1 MLGPVYL
8 MIGLWKQYPTFNPLY
23 IPLIGMILAVLILIF
38 GPNESE

>member
-23 IPLIGMILAVLILIF
+23 ITLIGLIVAVLVLIF
-38 GPNESE
+38 GPNEKE